1 MAIDIEHPVVT
12 AIRRHGYPKTQKEPL
27 GMDDLGN
34 TIYPGDEL
42 LVIDDYKFVK
52 DELFYETVQV
62 LEILGAEEKIA
73 K

>member
-1 MAIDIEHPVVT
+1 MELEHPVVT
-12 AIRRHGYPKTQKEPL
+12 AIRRHGYPEPKKEPV

-42 LVIDDYKFVK
+42 LVIDDCVFVK